1 MVMPFDPDV
10 ERELGHIWE
19 RVRINEAMTQ
29 GMAELKIQVKSI
41 TEDLTELKKN
51 RRWAIAQLIATLGV
65 LASIATIH
73 FSK

>member
-1 MVMPFDPDV
+1 MPFDPDV

-19 RVRINEAMTQ
+19 RIRINEAITQ
-29 GMAELKIQVKSI
+29 GVAELKIKVNSI
-41 TEDLTELKKN
+41 TEDLVEIKKN

-73 FSK
+73 FSR